1 MLLKLIIILLTQTF
15 GFITGVVFP
24 DLPSAFE
31 TYWIYIAGYIQQ
43 GMSFVAVFLDIGYI
57 SQLFSWWISLGAL
70 MLTVELMMWIWKAV
84 TGNITAEYV
93 NESSSDGNHPSITL
107 ASGRVPRV
115 RSGVLRLPSGR
126 R

>member
-93 NESSSDGNHPSITL
+93 NESVSEDGTFQRSTTGL
-107 ASGRVPRV
+107 RRGRPFIRTRLV
-115 RSGVLRLPSGR
+115 RRS
-126 R
+126 